1 MYRDH
6 GETGRRNR
14 DVVMSRGGGGGLL
27 VKTDRRGLFVDQD
40 RFLMALLAFL
50 PQGLGLGS
58 WRGSG
63 LVFLCLYAAR
73 EASVLAYTKRA
84 RRVGVGDSTE
94 PGLGR

>member
-1 MYRDH
+1 M
-6 GETGRRNR
+6 
-14 DVVMSRGGGGGLL
+14 VMSRGGGGGLL

>member
-1 MYRDH
+1 
-6 GETGRRNR
+6 
-14 DVVMSRGGGGGLL
+14 
-27 VKTDRRGLFVDQD
+27 
-40 RFLMALLAFL
+40 MALLAFL